1 MQDLA
6 KEIKVE
12 DAPNT
17 SFADVADLLVP
28 IFVLIVSTIIAFLYS
43 GGFFTSS
50 TGIIEATGEG
60 NIVMSLV
67 YGGIFAIITAAILY
81 IPKKKVSSTKFVPVF
96 FNGVGKM
103 VTAVLIL
110 ILAWSVGE
118 VIEQLETG
126 KIGR

>member
-1 MQDLA
+1 SVCPTRRSSDL
-6 KEIKVE
+6 
-12 DAPNT
+12 
-17 SFADVADLLVP
+17 
-28 IFVLIVSTIIAFLYS
+28 
-43 GGFFTSS
+43 
-50 TGIIEATGEG
+50 IIEATGEG

-67 YGGIFAIITAAILY
+67 YGVIFAIITAAILY
-81 IPKKKVSSTKFVPVF
+81 IPKKKVSSAKFVPVF

-126 KIGR
+126 IFLSELVQDRVPLWTIPLILFL